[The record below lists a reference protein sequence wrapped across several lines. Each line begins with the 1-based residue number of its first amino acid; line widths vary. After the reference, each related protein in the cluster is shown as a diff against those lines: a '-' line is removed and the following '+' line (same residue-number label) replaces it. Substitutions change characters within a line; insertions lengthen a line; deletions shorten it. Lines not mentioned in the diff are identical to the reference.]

1 CRDKNGNTQSRVDF
15 TAANVALAR
24 SRGITCVWWDNA
36 AFEGE
41 GELFGLLDR
50 RTFRFVYPQI
60 LQAIIDHAN

>member
-1 CRDKNGNTQSRVDF
+1 MKF
-15 TAANVALAR
+15 AAYYVCSASA
-24 SRGITCVWWDNA
+24 RGITCVWWDNA
-36 AFEGE
+36 AFKGE